1 MSHSDSHTEQHF
13 AKTIGA
19 QQSRAPIGALVSFI
33 VLILGFI
40 LFNVVEVSWISA
52 KWKFLLTIISAVSI
66 GLAISIVGNRMAVK
80 RDARIAA
87 RKRSEK
93 ALIKERELV
102 KFQATKA
109 WLPK

>member
-13 AKTIGA
+13 ARTIGA
-19 QQSRAPIGALVSFI
+19 KQSRAPIGALVSFLI
-33 VLILGFI
+33 LILGFI
-40 LFNVVEVSWISA
+40 FFNVVEVSWIST
-52 KWKFLLTIISAVSI
+52 KWKIFLTVFSAISI
-66 GLAISIVGNRMAVK
+66 GLAILIVGHRMAVK

-109 WLPK
+109 WPRK